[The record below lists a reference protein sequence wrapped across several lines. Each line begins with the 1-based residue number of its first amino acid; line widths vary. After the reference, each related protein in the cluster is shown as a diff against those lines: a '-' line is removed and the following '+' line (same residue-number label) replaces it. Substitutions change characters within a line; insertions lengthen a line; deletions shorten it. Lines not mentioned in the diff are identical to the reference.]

1 MNTVWKGAFIKE
13 LLILGIIG
21 FYSCSDASKKEENLK
36 IWYAQPA
43 KVIENE
49 KLNSER
55 EWLKALPLGN
65 GSLGLMVF
73 GDVNRERIQLNEET
87 MWSGKPADTDNP
99 EAPEALDKIR
109 QLLWEGRY
117 REATALTDSTQI
129 CLGYGSRR
137 GGPFGSFQTL
147 GDLWIDKGKNADY
160 QNYRRELDLED
171 AVVRV
176 RYTQD
181 GVNYTREIFTSYPD
195 QVMVARFTADKP
207 GMVSFIA
214 GMNRPERYITYP
226 EDDQLVM
233 RGALAEYHMGQD
245 GKGGDNLQ
253 YMARLKAVNSNG
265 TVSYTDSTVVVRDAD
280 EVILFLSAST
290 DYLPEYPV
298 YKGRDYETLTA
309 SNLEKAIKR
318 PYKELLKRHLDEY
331 RPYFSRV
338 DFRLTSDAPEEI
350 PTDVRINNFKESKK
364 DLHLVELIFQ
374 YGRYL
379 LIASSRPGTMPANL
393 QGLWAD
399 LLHSPWNG
407 DYHLDI
413 NIQMNYWP
421 AGVTNLSE
429 FQLPMF
435 DLVES
440 LVKPGERTAAVQYN
454 LNGWVVHPI
463 TNVWGFTSPGE
474 KASWGMHLGAGAWLC
489 SHIWD
494 HYAYTGDKEFLK
506 RMYPVMKGS
515 VEFYLD
521 WLVKNPVTGK
531 LVSGPA
537 VSPEN
542 TFVAPDGSHSQIC
555 MGPAHDQQVIW
566 QLFTDFMAVSEE
578 LAMEDEILKLVAD
591 ARENLAGPEIAT
603 DGRLMEW
610 PEEFPEVEP
619 GHRHISH
626 LFALHPGSQINME
639 ETPELTAAAKKSL
652 DYRIDNGG
660 GHTGWSAAWLINQYA
675 RLYEAEKALE
685 SLNTVLSRS
694 VAPNLFGLH
703 PPFQIDGNFGTT
715 AGIAEMLIQSHAGA
729 IRLLPAL
736 PKAWSAGEVR
746 GLKARGGFEI
756 DLKWENN
763 ELTMAEIRS
772 ERGEE
777 SKIRYKEKEMML
789 NLKKGK
795 KKIIRLSDF

>member
-1 MNTVWKGAFIKE
+1 MKTVWKGAFIKE
-13 LLILGIIG
+13 FLILGIIG

-36 IWYAQPA
+36 IWYDQPA
-43 KVIENE
+43 RVIENE
-49 KLNSER
+49 KNSNQR

-87 MWSGKPADTDNP
+87 MWSGSVTESDNP
-99 EAPEALDKIR
+99 DAHKALQEIR
-109 QLLWEGRY
+109 NLLFEGKY
-117 REATALTDSTQI
+117 REATELTNATQI
-129 CLGYGSRR
+129 CLGVGSRPF
-137 GGPFGSFQTL
+137 GPYGSFQTL
-147 GDLWIDKGKNADY
+147 GELWIDTGKDSDY
-160 QNYRRELDLED
+160 QNYNRELDLND

-176 RYTQD
+176 SYTQNE
-181 GVNYTREIFTSYPD
+181 VNYSREIFSSYPD
-195 QVMVARFTADKP
+195 QTMVARFTADKP
-207 GMVSFIA
+207 GMISFTCK
-214 GMNRPERYITYP
+214 MNRPERFINYS
-226 EDDQLVM
+226 ENDQLVM
-233 RGALAEYHMGQD
+233 TGALPD
-245 GKGGDNLQ
+245 GKGGDGLR
-253 YMARLKAVNSNG
+253 YMSRLKAVNKNG
-265 TVSYTDSTVVVRDAD
+265 TVSYTDSTIFIDGAD
-280 EVILFLSAST
+280 EVILFLTAST
-290 DYLPEYPV
+290 DYLLKYPE
-298 YKGRDYETLTA
+298 YKGRDYESITA
-309 SNLEKAIKR
+309 NTIEKAVQR
-318 PYKELLKRHLDEY
+318 SYSDLLKRHLDEY
-331 RPYFSRV
+331 RPYFERV
-338 DFRLTSDAPEEI
+338 NFDLTAGPIEKI
-350 PTDVRINNFKESKK
+350 PTDVRIKNFKETQA
-364 DLHLVELIFQ
+364 DPHLVELAFQ

-393 QGLWAD
+393 QGIWAD
-399 LLHSPWNG
+399 GIRCPWNG
-407 DYHLDI
+407 DYHTDI

-421 AGVTNLSE
+421 SGVTNLSE

-435 DLVES
+435 DLIES
-440 LVKPGERTAAVQYN
+440 LVKPGEKTATIQYQH
-454 LNGWVVHPI
+454 NGWVVHPI

-489 SHIWD
+489 SHIWE
-494 HYAYTGDKEFLK
+494 HYAFTGDKEFLK

-521 WLVKNPVTGK
+521 WLVENPVTGK

-542 TFVAPDGSHSQIC
+542 TFVAPDGSNSQIC

-566 QLFTDFMAVSEE
+566 QLFTDFIAVSKE
-578 LAMEDEILKLVAD
+578 LAMEDEIVKVAAE
-591 ARENLAGPEIAT
+591 ARENLAGPEIGS

-626 LFALHPGSQINME
+626 LFALHPGSQINQE

-652 DYRIDNGG
+652 DYRIENGG

-763 ELTMAEIRS
+763 ELTTAEISS
-772 ERGEE
+772 ERGEAA
-777 SKIRYKEKEMML
+777 KIRYKEKEMTL